1 MSLSKHFSGHV
12 LAIIHL
18 TPAPSTADEVRY
30 LYKCIQRIAAVDFF
44 HIRRDSV
51 NDTYG
56 NILKVAFDTY
66 NRKGMDLFVDP
77 FVELSVDPFVELS
90 VEPASNTSPETTKQD
105 IITTLQQICSVP
117 RFQFID
123 NDQRYVN
130 NEVEIPFNYKLT
142 PKGLRY
148 ENKFTISSSTY
159 KQPFTMI
166 TPRDRSV
173 SDFKSQIRF
182 NFEKFTKLDMI
193 QITSNKT
200 TIYKKLV
207 SR

>member
-30 LYKCIQRIAAVDFF
+30 LYKCVQRIAAVDFF

-51 NDTYG
+51 NDSYG

-66 NRKGMDLFVDP
+66 NRKGMD
-77 FVELSVDPFVELS
+77 PFVELS
-90 VEPASNTSPETTKQD
+90 VEPFVDPVTETTKQD
-105 IITTLQQICSVP
+105 IVTTLQQICSVP

-142 PKGLRY
+142 PQGLRY

-182 NFEKFTKLDMI
+182 NFEKFTKFDMI